1 MKVGDLVKYKWITM
15 AQKKRAEQFGCRV
28 DSVGM
33 IVDIIGSTRL
43 LIKFV
48 DMPDPLQVMRLNL
61 EKVA

>member
-1 MKVGDLVKYKWITM
+1 MKVGDLVKYKWVTM

-33 IVDIIGSTRL
+33 IIEILGPTRF

-48 DMPDPLQVMRLNL
+48 DGPDPLQVMRLNV
-61 EKVA
+61 EKVT

>member
-1 MKVGDLVKYKWITM
+1 MKVGDLVKYKWVTM

-33 IVDIIGSTRL
+33 IIEIRSTGF

-48 DMPDPLQVMRLNL
+48 DGPDPLQVMRLNV
-61 EKVA
+61 EKVT

>member
-1 MKVGDLVKYKWITM
+1 M

-33 IVDIIGSTRL
+33 IIEILGPTRF

-48 DMPDPLQVMRLNL
+48 DGPDPLQVMRLNV
-61 EKVA
+61 EKVT

>member
-1 MKVGDLVKYKWITM
+1 LKVGDLVKYKWITM

>member
-1 MKVGDLVKYKWITM
+1 M

-33 IVDIIGSTRL
+33 IIEIRSTGF

-48 DMPDPLQVMRLNL
+48 DGPDPLQVMRLNV
-61 EKVA
+61 EKVT